1 MGNDEQNHDWTRV
14 WAQYP
19 VLQLRG
25 ETAWREQ
32 RSSTLQS
39 EGSTEGGRMLRKGQ
53 SGGTPGRG
61 HCHLFPLE
69 FVVGSQGLV
78 VVLLLQTSGVPG
90 HDFLCSSKKDQS
102 DHLSSC
108 LSPRLDV

>member
-1 MGNDEQNHDWTRV
+1 MQGAEPGIPRV
-14 WAQYP
+14 GYT
-19 VLQLRG
+19 VTFSLL
-25 ETAWREQ
+25 
-32 RSSTLQS
+32 
-39 EGSTEGGRMLRKGQ
+39 
-53 SGGTPGRG
+53 
-61 HCHLFPLE
+61 

-78 VVLLLQTSGVPG
+78 VVLLLQTSGVLG